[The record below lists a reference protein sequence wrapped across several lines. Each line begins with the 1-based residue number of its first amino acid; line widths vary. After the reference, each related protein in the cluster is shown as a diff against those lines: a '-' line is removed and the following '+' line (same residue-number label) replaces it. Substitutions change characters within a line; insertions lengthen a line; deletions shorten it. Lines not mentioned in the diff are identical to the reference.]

1 VQAMQSPP
9 VHKQV
14 FPENALGQAVLKQGE
29 SLTYRIIKMN
39 NAEIFPTH

>member
-1 VQAMQSPP
+1 
-9 VHKQV
+9 
-14 FPENALGQAVLKQGE
+14 VLKQGE